1 MSIGDRR
8 EDPSWLGY
16 KEYLSVR
23 NWGSLFS
30 MIFGPLP
37 FATMSV
43 RCGHNQKYQ
52 FKMFLFGSSSYCV
65 TEVPVVLLGELWSAG
80 RSGAWPGVRKLEGQG
95 GGTRGGGRPPPVLLG
110 WGNPSPL
117 ALSTDSLGVV
127 LNILQGGGGGHIFQ
141 REPNESQKL
150 APQKCGPT
158 RGHTQRQ
165 APVEAGLANPLLGM
179 GCSACPPPPGP
190 EAAPWGWPPGPAHL
204 EGVEEV
210 PEGPGVDDI
219 VVRGQEEGHH
229 HAGQACEEGEGH

>member
-43 RCGHNQKYQ
+43 RCGHNQKYE

-65 TEVPVVLLGELWSAG
+65 TGVPVVLLGELWSAG

-127 LNILQGGGGGHIFQ
+127 LNILQGGGGVTSF
-141 REPNESQKL
+141 RENPMKARSLLPRNVDPHAGTHNGRRLWRPGLQTLCL
-150 APQKCGPT
+150 AWGAQP
-158 RGHTQRQ
+158 
-165 APVEAGLANPLLGM
+165 APR
-179 GCSACPPPPGP
+179 PPAPRLPPGGGRLGRLTWK
-190 EAAPWGWPPGPAHL
+190 EWKRYQKA
-204 EGVEEV
+204 
-210 PEGPGVDDI
+210 
-219 VVRGQEEGHH
+219 
-229 HAGQACEEGEGH
+229 QALMML

>member
-1 MSIGDRR
+1 M
-8 EDPSWLGY
+8 
-16 KEYLSVR
+16 
-23 NWGSLFS
+23 
-30 MIFGPLP
+30 
-37 FATMSV
+37 
-43 RCGHNQKYQ
+43 
-52 FKMFLFGSSSYCV
+52 
-65 TEVPVVLLGELWSAG
+65 
-80 RSGAWPGVRKLEGQG
+80 
-95 GGTRGGGRPPPVLLG
+95 
-110 WGNPSPL
+110 
-117 ALSTDSLGVV
+117 
-127 LNILQGGGGGHIFQ
+127 GGGHIFQ